1 MAEIRKHKP
10 GASSAIGDQVRAT
23 LGAGPRP
30 VEPGF
35 EPDAE
40 TSPRFDPF
48 YSPDDDASDEPNA
61 ASGVPG
67 FAAVS
72 LGTEGW
78 FSVDAAALAA
88 GKPAAAPATADDE
101 DDDED

>member
-30 VEPGF
+30 VEP
-35 EPDAE
+35 DAE

-48 YSPDDDASDEPNA
+48 YSHDADASDEPNA

-88 GKPAAAPATADDE
+88 GRPAAAPATADDE